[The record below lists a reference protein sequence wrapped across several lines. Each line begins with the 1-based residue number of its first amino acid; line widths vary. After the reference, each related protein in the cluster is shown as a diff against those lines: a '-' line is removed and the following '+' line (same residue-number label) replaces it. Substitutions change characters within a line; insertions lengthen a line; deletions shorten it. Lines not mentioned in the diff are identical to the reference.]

1 MLVMAAA
8 PLFRLI
14 QHTRGDKAIDRI
26 VVHVV
31 HGGLGAEHGLQN
43 DSHFDFLRRQMIGP
57 ASQWRRF
64 LQCRGWGVR
73 RGGAG

>member
-14 QHTRGDKAIDRI
+14 QHTRRDEAIDRI

-57 ASQWRRF
+57 ASQWRRV
-64 LQCRGWGVR
+64 RGR
-73 RGGAG
+73 RGGRIRLCGAG